1 MTHPPTPRHPGPAD
15 DPDDLPDVFQGLIG
29 IDVIDGELV
38 PRASEPPRDG
48 LSATS

>member
-1 MTHPPTPRHPGPAD
+1 MTNPPGPRHPESWN

-38 PRASEPPRDG
+38 PRATAEPPR
-48 LSATS
+48 A